1 MPSLT
6 IEIPDELMARLAR
19 MGRPVQDVVVQALE
33 RYVQAED
40 FAFAITQ
47 TRTWQLC
54 GALEVSEPEPEYVCG
69 RDEQGQVITDY
80 AEHVDDVLY
89 RGC

>member
-1 MPSLT
+1 MSPLT
-6 IEIPDELMARLAR
+6 IEIPDELMSRLAGT
-19 MGRPVQDVVVQALE
+19 GRPVQDIVLEALG

-40 FAFAITQ
+40 AAFAITK
-47 TRTWQLC
+47 TRTWKLC
-54 GALEVSEPEPEYVCG
+54 GTLEVSEPEPEYICG

-89 RGC
+89 GGR

>member
-1 MPSLT
+1 MTPLT
-6 IEIPDELMARLAR
+6 IDIPDELMSRLAS
-19 MGRPVQDVVVQALE
+19 MGRPVQDIVVQALE
-33 RYVQAED
+33 RYVHSED
-40 FAFAITQ
+40 SAFAITQ

-54 GALEVSEPEPEYVCG
+54 GTLEVSEPEPEYVCG

-80 AEHVDDVLY
+80 AERVDDVLY